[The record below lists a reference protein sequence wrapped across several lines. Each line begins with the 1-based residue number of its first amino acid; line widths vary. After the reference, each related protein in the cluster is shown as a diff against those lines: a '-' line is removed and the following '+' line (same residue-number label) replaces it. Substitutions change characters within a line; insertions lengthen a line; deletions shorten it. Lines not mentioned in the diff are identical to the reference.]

1 MEENKR
7 NNVLDNLEDNAK
19 SLYEILGVIG
29 EIKSRINGSMPL
41 AQKCKENVAPEPK
54 RDNLQC
60 SVGRQSGIIA
70 DILEEVRILYE
81 IV

>member
-1 MEENKR
+1 MGENKR
-7 NNVLDNLEDNAK
+7 FNVLDNLEENTK

-29 EIKSRINGSMPL
+29 EVKSRINGSMPL
-41 AQKCKENVAPEPK
+41 AQRCKESIEPEQK

-60 SVGRQSGIIA
+60 SVGKQSGIIA
-70 DILEEVRILYE
+70 DILEEVKILYE